1 MHVFTLPVA
10 RFPNGSLSA
19 ATLPLS
25 VTRFEVTLA
34 AFGGHSLLNM
44 GINNQV
50 NCAKSGRVAQTL
62 SGSFTLLFHLHSCII
77 PPSLCACL
85 QGFKDI
91 SLERF
96 MHGGAN
102 VTGFQLV
109 DFSRP
114 IVIKLMQRWN
124 KLDQR
129 EYPGSESPPKVI
141 KKKICCHILECAPL
155 RAPRLAELPLAQRKS
170 HF

>member
-1 MHVFTLPVA
+1 MA
-10 RFPNGSLSA
+10 
-19 ATLPLS
+19 
-25 VTRFEVTLA
+25 
-34 AFGGHSLLNM
+34 
-44 GINNQV
+44 INNQV
-50 NCAKSGRVAQTL
+50 NCAKSGKVAQTL
-62 SGSFTLLFHLHSCII
+62 SGRFMLLFRSHSYII

-141 KKKICCHILECAPL
+141 KKINKCCHILKCAPPRGSVSGRAATSQTKNGSVLLKIAYGSAAIIGARAPL
-155 RAPRLAELPLAQRKS
+155 RHVQARWNWRANSPLC
-170 HF
+170 F

>member
-1 MHVFTLPVA
+1 MKYVEYDDDSLP
-10 RFPNGSLSA
+10 P
-19 ATLPLS
+19 
-25 VTRFEVTLA
+25 
-34 AFGGHSLLNM
+34 
-44 GINNQV
+44 
-50 NCAKSGRVAQTL
+50 
-62 SGSFTLLFHLHSCII
+62 
-77 PPSLCACL
+77 

-141 KKKICCHILECAPL
+141 KNGVPSFNIHAGNIGYTVAT
-155 RAPRLAELPLAQRKS
+155 LPE
-170 HF
+170 

>member
-1 MHVFTLPVA
+1 MDPSPRPLRYQV
-10 RFPNGSLSA
+10 SL
-19 ATLPLS
+19 T
-25 VTRFEVTLA
+25 VTL
-34 AFGGHSLLNM
+34 GCGSHSILSRH
-44 GINNQV
+44 INNQV
-50 NCAKSGRVAQTL
+50 NCLSMWSMIRVRIGAEIP
-62 SGSFTLLFHLHSCII
+62 SEGFVVHFHPPVTSLRCFFCVCVI
-77 PPSLCACL
+77 PPLTFSFPLSVFLSLS

-141 KKKICCHILECAPL
+141 KICCPILKYTDWKL
-155 RAPRLAELPLAQRKS
+155 VSKRNVI
-170 HF
+170 

>member
-1 MHVFTLPVA
+1 MSA
-10 RFPNGSLSA
+10 RAPCALLKGFQSRRSPLWIVPDALNYLLSFC
-19 ATLPLS
+19 P
-25 VTRFEVTLA
+25 
-34 AFGGHSLLNM
+34 
-44 GINNQV
+44 
-50 NCAKSGRVAQTL
+50 
-62 SGSFTLLFHLHSCII
+62 SF
-77 PPSLCACL
+77 

-129 EYPGSESPPKVI
+129 EYPGSESPPKVSV
-141 KKKICCHILECAPL
+141 KCVPE
-155 RAPRLAELPLAQRKS
+155 RELPVPKIPKS
-170 HF
+170 WVGFVSEVFCFFVFSLVSYSL

>member
-1 MHVFTLPVA
+1 MKTHTPVQNFYRELLVTNLVFFLNVK
-10 RFPNGSLSA
+10 FL
-19 ATLPLS
+19 LYKCLS
-25 VTRFEVTLA
+25 V
-34 AFGGHSLLNM
+34 S
-44 GINNQV
+44 
-50 NCAKSGRVAQTL
+50 
-62 SGSFTLLFHLHSCII
+62 
-77 PPSLCACL
+77 PS

-109 DFSRP
+109 DFSKP

-129 EYPGSESPPKVI
+129 EYPGSDSPPKVI
-141 KKKICCHILECAPL
+141 KHGREYSNTHTLKKTRDINHLHINTFTFFFITTIPDLFLIVFPGNPL
-155 RAPRLAELPLAQRKS
+155 LKHKPLSSSLLLHPSTTPLTDR
-170 HF
+170 